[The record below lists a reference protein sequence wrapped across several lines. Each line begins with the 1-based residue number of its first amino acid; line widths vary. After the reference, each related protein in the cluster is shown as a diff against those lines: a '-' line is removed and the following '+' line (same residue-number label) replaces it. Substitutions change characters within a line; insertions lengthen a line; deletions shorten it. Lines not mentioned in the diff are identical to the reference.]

1 LFAELDLNA
10 FLIEANE
17 GFLEKGFEVELF
29 EMWAKGFIMRVE
41 WAESSEVIE
50 SARVWYCWWTFS
62 IGESKADFPKGT
74 GVDEYSSSSKS
85 GIVIWIGEVI
95 ESWRRKWQRRWATL
109 TVAVATFHNVVA

>member
-1 LFAELDLNA
+1 LLAELDLKA

-29 EMWAKGFIMRVE
+29 EMWAKGFMMRVE

-50 SARVWYCWWTFS
+50 SARVWWLWTFS

-74 GVDEYSSSSKS
+74 GVEEYSSSSKS

-95 ESWRRKWQRRWATL
+95 DAWRRKATFWWATL
-109 TVAVATFHNVVA
+109 SVAVARVHNVVA